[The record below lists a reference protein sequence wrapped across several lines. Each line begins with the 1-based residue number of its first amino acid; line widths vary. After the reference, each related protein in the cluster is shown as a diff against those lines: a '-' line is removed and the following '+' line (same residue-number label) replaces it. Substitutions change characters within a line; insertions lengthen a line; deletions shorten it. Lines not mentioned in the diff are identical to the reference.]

1 MSDFVIRNLE
11 EPDIPSIVDIQIR
24 AWQTTY
30 KGIIDDAYLNTMN
43 REKII
48 EKRKKDFKK
57 NSYIVAELNK
67 EVVGFCWYI
76 DDNSFTINASSIDC
90 EIIALYVRT
99 DLKKKGIGTK
109 LFQYAINE
117 FKRKNKTKMIVW
129 CLKDN
134 EPSKKFYRKMGGK
147 IAREKVVEIGE
158 KNYVEV
164 GFEYNI
170 A

>member
-90 EIIALYVRT
+90 EIIAL
-99 DLKKKGIGTK
+99 
-109 LFQYAINE
+109 
-117 FKRKNKTKMIVW
+117 
-129 CLKDN
+129 
-134 EPSKKFYRKMGGK
+134 
-147 IAREKVVEIGE
+147 
-158 KNYVEV
+158 
-164 GFEYNI
+164 
-170 A
+170 

>member
-134 EPSKKFYRKMGGK
+134 EPSKKFYRKM
-147 IAREKVVEIGE
+147 VH
-158 KNYVEV
+158 
-164 GFEYNI
+164 
-170 A
+170 